1 MSKRILAILTTMLF
15 LMAMIPGLAL
25 AVDVTL
31 DLSKYSARVG
41 DEVTASGLADPNTW
55 VSIKGLDNAQSIV
68 YFDAVKSNA
77 AGEYSNTFKIPNILP
92 GTLTVVAGYGSNV
105 DNKSLIISEGGS
117 VTPATLSSISITK
130 PANKLKYTVGDSLDL
145 SGLEVTG
152 HYSDGSSRVETITTA
167 NISGFDSSAP
177 AEKQVLTITVG
188 VKTASYE
195 VSIVKSD
202 KTGSP
207 NGGGGPGGPTP
218 DDTSKNVSASGGT
231 VTGYGATVTIPA
243 NAVDK
248 DIKVKVVRVSKVS
261 DLPLPDKSKFIG
273 NVVEVT
279 KDKRGDF
286 KKAVTIT
293 LAFEKSKVDADKY
306 DLSLCY
312 LDEKADKWLDLDN
325 VKVDLKAGKVTGE
338 ISHFTKFAIIAT
350 EKPGVIDK
358 EQPQPVEKDKKA
370 IDLKDI
376 QGHWAE
382 KTIEELVASGAV
394 SGYPDGTFQ
403 PNKTITRAEF
413 STILVK
419 AFNLETKTG
428 KVFNDT
434 AGHWAKDNIATAQ
447 AHGIVSGY
455 SDTTFGPNDNIT
467 REQMAVMIVKA
478 AKLSESATGKTF
490 ADSSQISTWAQK
502 AVATASENQI
512 INGYPDNTFKPKA
525 SATRAEAAT
534 VIVKAL

>member
-1 MSKRILAILTTMLF
+1 MSLSFHLQQLFRTKIFIVFVFINCYLIALTIT
-15 LMAMIPGLAL
+15 
-25 AVDVTL
+25 VTA
-31 DLSKYSARVG
+31 SARVG

-55 VSIKGLDNAQSIV
+55 VSIKGLDNTQNIV
-68 YFDAVKSNA
+68 YFDAVKSDA
-77 AGEYSNTFKIPNILP
+77 DGKYSNTFKIPAVP
-92 GTLTVVAGYGSNV
+92 VGKMTVVAGYGKNV
-105 DNKSLIISEGGS
+105 AVKELNIQTG
-117 VTPATLSSISITK
+117 TP
-130 PANKLKYTVGDSLDL
+130 P
-145 SGLEVTG
+145 E
-152 HYSDGSSRVETITTA
+152 
-167 NISGFDSSAP
+167 
-177 AEKQVLTITVG
+177 EKDTDE
-188 VKTASYE
+188 KT
-195 VSIVKSD
+195 
-202 KTGSP
+202 
-207 NGGGGPGGPTP
+207 GGGGGGG
-218 DDTSKNVSASGGT
+218 SGGSGVGSTPPADTTKT
-231 VTGYGATVTIPA
+231 VGSSGRTITQHGAVISIPA
-243 NAVDK
+243 AAVAGDV
-248 DIKVKVVRVSKVS
+248 KVKVEKVS
-261 DLPLPDKSKFIG
+261 NPSTLPVAANSRLVSDVMEI
-273 NVVEVT
+273 T
-279 KDKRGDF
+279 KDKSGDF
-286 KKAVTIT
+286 KKAVTVT

-312 LDEKADKWLDLDN
+312 LDEKAGKWIELDN
-325 VKVDLKAGKVTGE
+325 VKVDIKAGKVTGE
-338 ISHFTKFAIIAT
+338 ITHFTKFAIIAT

-382 KTIEELVASGAV
+382 KTIKELVASGAV

-419 AFNLETKTG
+419 AFNLETRTG

-478 AKLSESATGKTF
+478 AKLSESAAGKTF
-490 ADSSQISTWAQK
+490 ADSSQISTWAQQ

>member
-1 MSKRILAILTTMLF
+1 
-15 LMAMIPGLAL
+15 
-25 AVDVTL
+25 
-31 DLSKYSARVG
+31 
-41 DEVTASGLADPNTW
+41 
-55 VSIKGLDNAQSIV
+55 
-68 YFDAVKSNA
+68 
-77 AGEYSNTFKIPNILP
+77 
-92 GTLTVVAGYGSNV
+92 
-105 DNKSLIISEGGS
+105 
-117 VTPATLSSISITK
+117 
-130 PANKLKYTVGDSLDL
+130 
-145 SGLEVTG
+145 
-152 HYSDGSSRVETITTA
+152 
-167 NISGFDSSAP
+167 
-177 AEKQVLTITVG
+177 
-188 VKTASYE
+188 
-195 VSIVKSD
+195 
-202 KTGSP
+202 
-207 NGGGGPGGPTP
+207 
-218 DDTSKNVSASGGT
+218 
-231 VTGYGATVTIPA
+231 
-243 NAVDK
+243 
-248 DIKVKVVRVSKVS
+248 
-261 DLPLPDKSKFIG
+261 
-273 NVVEVT
+273 
-279 KDKRGDF
+279 
-286 KKAVTIT
+286 
-293 LAFEKSKVDADKY
+293 
-306 DLSLCY
+306 
-312 LDEKADKWLDLDN
+312 
-325 VKVDLKAGKVTGE
+325 
-338 ISHFTKFAIIAT
+338 KFAIIAT

-382 KTIEELVASGAV
+382 KTIKELVASGAV

-478 AKLSESATGKTF
+478 AKLSESAAGKTF